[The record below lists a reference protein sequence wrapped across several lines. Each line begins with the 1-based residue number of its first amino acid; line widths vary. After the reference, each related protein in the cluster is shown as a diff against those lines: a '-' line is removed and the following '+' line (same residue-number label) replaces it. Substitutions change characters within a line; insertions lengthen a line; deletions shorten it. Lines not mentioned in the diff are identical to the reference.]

1 MTISASQVRE
11 LRETTGAGMMS
22 CKEALIEAGG
32 DTEKAIKILREKGLA
47 SLKKKA
53 GRTAQEGVIESYIHA
68 GGKLGILLE
77 VNCETDFVA
86 KNEDFKKFAH
96 DIAMQIAATNPL
108 FISREDVPVDLIDK
122 EKDVYRVQAQNEG
135 KPDAVTEKIVEGK
148 LEKFYKEVCLLEQQF
163 VKDPDITISGLLGNV
178 AGKLGENIILR
189 RFVRFSLGETSSC

>member
-1 MTISASQVRE
+1 MTISASQVKG

-22 CKEALIEAGG
+22 CKEALIESGG

-47 SLKKKA
+47 GLKKKA

-68 GGKLGILLE
+68 GSKLGILLE
-77 VNCETDFVA
+77 INCETDFVA

-96 DIAMQIAATNPL
+96 DIAMQIAAANPL
-108 FISREDVPVDLIDK
+108 FISREDIPIDLIEK

-135 KPDAVTEKIVEGK
+135 KPDAVVEKIVEGK

-163 VKDPDITISGLLGNV
+163 VKDSNITVSDLLGNI
-178 AGKLGENIILR
+178 AGKLGENVVLR
-189 RFVRFSLGETSSC
+189 RFVRFSLGETSL